1 MTVSLYNFFPFIF
14 RVVGRFIPDNGLF
27 QVLKIRLADESDL
40 NYLSCVVNS
49 QAFKP
54 DKSLDRSLSAPSTFD
69 ASHEEEPV
77 NSTNDSY
84 PDLQTTPAPTA
95 DTDYLFQPY

>member
-1 MTVSLYNFFPFIF
+1 MTVSLYNFLPFF
-14 RVVGRFIPDNGLF
+14 CRVVGRFIPNNELF

-77 NSTNDSY
+77 NSTKDSY
-84 PDLQTTPAPTA
+84 PVLQTTPAPTA

>member
-1 MTVSLYNFFPFIF
+1 MSVCIISFIF

-27 QVLKIRLADESDL
+27 QVLKIRLADESDH
-40 NYLSCVVNS
+40 NYLSCAVNS

-77 NSTNDSY
+77 NNPTNDSY
-84 PDLQTTPAPTA
+84 PNLQTTPAPTA